1 MTLFFTTSN
10 HKNSITDCCSCL
22 TYSMK
27 GVTLLNASQYY
38 NYSKDNEYQLSP
50 NEGMLMS
57 FISAAF
63 LIASGIAVVIN

>member
-1 MTLFFTTSN
+1 
-10 HKNSITDCCSCL
+10 
-22 TYSMK
+22 MK